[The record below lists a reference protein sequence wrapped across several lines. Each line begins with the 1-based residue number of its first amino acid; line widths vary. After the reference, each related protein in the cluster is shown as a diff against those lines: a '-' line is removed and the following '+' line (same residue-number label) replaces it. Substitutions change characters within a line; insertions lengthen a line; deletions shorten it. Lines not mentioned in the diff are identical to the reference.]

1 MQKIRVLGVILLA
14 AGIISACTGGTS
26 AGNSQNDLDMSGSW
40 TGTLTQSSQTGSCPP
55 MPDQAGIVL
64 IEQND
69 KILTIQFGEGFDCN
83 PAEACVFSGTID
95 AGTVTAANAGFAD
108 SEGGQYS
115 SSMTLHAESDKVVQG
130 IGSSLYTHPDMQC
143 TWETMLVLTRD

>member
-26 AGNSQNDLDMSGSW
+26 AANPQDDLDLSGTW
-40 TGTLTQSSQTGSCPP
+40 TGTLSQSSQTGPCPP
-55 MPDQAGIVL
+55 MPGQEGVVF
-64 IEQND
+64 IEQSGES
-69 KILTIQFGEGFDCN
+69 LTIQFGEGFDCN

-95 AGTVTAANAGFAD
+95 AGTVTAANAGSAD